1 MAQFPRARRRAR
13 PRRDTILL
21 ACPRVSPQWEL
32 SALDLLMRPHD
43 FRRDALAHRGGAQP
57 WTPADASRV
66 AAVLAEAAGRLLMD
80 LEFALESAL
89 PSAGDF
95 HLAVPIPAADE
106 PAARG
111 LVAAAS
117 AAAPHLWFT
126 LGRLFVKNGRFHRRE
141 RGYKLNL
148 RLASDVH
155 VPREVRGA
163 LKGLL

>member
-21 ACPRVSPQWEL
+21 ACPRLSPQWEL

-57 WTPADASRV
+57 WTPADAQRV

-80 LEFALESAL
+80 LDPAL
-89 PSAGDF
+89 PPAGDF

-111 LVAAAS
+111 LVAAIS
-117 AAAPHLWFT
+117 VAAPHLWFT

-148 RLASDVH
+148 RFASDVH